1 MREPQTEVQAAQMQ
15 RPLVDAIDRISPSFD
30 KAKLEQ
36 EIATQDTQTR
46 HTEAQTSRL
55 LFMLAIGS
63 R

>member
-1 MREPQTEVQAAQMQ
+1 VAPADARGRGV
-15 RPLVDAIDRISPSFD
+15 PLAGDNRISPSFD